1 MNDYSIE
8 TEMSLRFAEKR
19 FDKKINYNSY
29 VSFLNAGGQ
38 TVPLQLFEKPG
49 GSKDSIENNNKKKEI

>member
-1 MNDYSIE
+1 
-8 TEMSLRFAEKR
+8 MSLRFAEKR